1 MIQSSLVGG
10 SVLDKQFL
18 IVECPRCSTAQVVDG
33 RFKTR
38 SCASCGKRF
47 QLLGLRVL
55 GRGKNAREARDVVAG
70 IKARL
75 AGRN

>member
-1 MIQSSLVGG
+1 M
-10 SVLDKQFL
+10 DKRFL
-18 IVECPRCSTAQVVDG
+18 IVVCPRCSTVQVVDG

-47 QLLGLRVL
+47 TVKGLRVL
-55 GRGKNAREARDVVAG
+55 GLGKDAREARELVTG

>member
-1 MIQSSLVGG
+1 M
-10 SVLDKQFL
+10 DKRFL
-18 IVECPRCSTAQVVDG
+18 IVECPRCQRVQVVDG

-47 QLLGLRVL
+47 EIEGLAVL
-55 GRGKNAREARDVVAG
+55 GSGKDAREARELVAVV
-70 IKARL
+70 KARL

>member
-10 SVLDKQFL
+10 LVLDKQFL
-18 IVECPRCSTAQVVDG
+18 IVECPRCSRAQVVDG

-70 IKARL
+70 VKARL

>member
-10 SVLDKQFL
+10 LVLDKQFL

-38 SCASCGKRF
+38 SCARCGKRF
-47 QLLGLRVL
+47 EVLGLRVL
-55 GRGKNAREARDVVAG
+55 GHGKNAREARELVAG

>member
-1 MIQSSLVGG
+1 M
-10 SVLDKQFL
+10 
-18 IVECPRCSTAQVVDG
+18 VDG

-47 QLLGLRVL
+47 EIEGLAVL
-55 GRGKNAREARDVVAG
+55 GRGKDAREARELVAVV
-70 IKARL
+70 KERL

>member
-1 MIQSSLVGG
+1 
-10 SVLDKQFL
+10 LDKQFL

-47 QLLGLRVL
+47 ELLGLRVL
-55 GRGKNAREARDVVAG
+55 GRGKNAREARELAAG

>member
-1 MIQSSLVGG
+1 M
-10 SVLDKQFL
+10 DKQFL

-47 QLLGLRVL
+47 ELLGLRVL

>member
-1 MIQSSLVGG
+1 M
-10 SVLDKQFL
+10 DKRFL
-18 IVECPRCSTAQVVDG
+18 IVECPRCETVQVVDG

-47 QLLGLRVL
+47 EIEGLAVL
-55 GRGKNAREARDVVAG
+55 GSGKDAREARELVAVV
-70 IKARL
+70 KERL

>member
-1 MIQSSLVGG
+1 M
-10 SVLDKQFL
+10 DRRFL
-18 IVECPRCSTAQVVDG
+18 IVECPRCGTVQVVDG
-33 RFKTR
+33 QFKTR

-47 QLLGLRVL
+47 ELIGLRVL
-55 GRGKNAREARDVVAG
+55 ARGKDAREARGLVSE